1 MANETVATLSER
13 FIHLSLLDEPLP
25 EETSL
30 SEDQAFALEKIL
42 SGENC
47 YVYGPGGTGKS
58 VLLKTA
64 VKKLRE
70 EMDKTVAV
78 TATTGIAS
86 EAIDGVT
93 IHSIAG
99 CGVVKNIHF
108 LGRGLK
114 DVQRE
119 AIMKYDVLFIDEIS
133 MLSGEMFDRL
143 SEHFGIVRENPTQP
157 FGGMQVVVFG
167 DFLQL
172 QPIEQLKSR
181 NLNLKA
187 VCPALMLD
195 RGLCF
200 QSFTW
205 DMLNFTFCELKTV
218 FRQEDETFAN
228 LLSRVRRGEQDAGR
242 EIIKYVASQGTGT
255 DDDDQHFEMKL
266 TCTNKEANE
275 FNKKKLAEFQTEEFI
290 YEAVDSV
297 LPCVDET
304 HKRYES
310 YCESLKDNWR
320 FLKGQMRAEE
330 KVTLKVGCEVMML
343 INTSVLETNGSES
356 EERRLANGS
365 RGTIIKFDLPD
376 EVAMN
381 SHIEKLEKQEDTN
394 QRDLDLLKNQREWV
408 RTKQKKIPYVLF
420 RGFQEAVPIFPMEF
434 SFDSAGLGKNIRFQ
448 IPIKL
453 AFAIT
458 IHKSQGMSLDSCL
471 VDASNTFAEAQVY
484 VALSRCRSATGLRI
498 EKLKPSAIKAPRAAL
513 QFYDNLNDPTKPP
526 NVHKWWQDFPKCTT
540 KERAA
545 IKVLRQYYEPL
556 KEEYPNGSFS
566 EYLSVRNDRM
576 RKRASDEQLGTVPG
590 WSCEACGN
598 KREYSLEC
606 CFLAREQVKRD
617 IDENVFA
624 SCSQRRNSSSS
635 GQGMTSV
642 DTRNEDITPSTRRR
656 ARSDDDDDDEADE
669 RENKRLHVE
678 NENLQLE
685 NGRIRLENEKLQ
697 LENERKRLENEKLQL
712 ENERKRLENEK
723 LQLEKEN
730 LQLQIQKGAQKGARR
745 A

>member
-1 MANETVATLSER
+1 MTANETVATLSER

-70 EMDKTVAV
+70 EMYKTVAV

-86 EAIDGVT
+86 EAIDGAT

-108 LGRGLK
+108 LGRGLN
-114 DVQRE
+114 DVKKE
-119 AIMKYDVLFIDEIS
+119 AIKKYDVLFIDEIS

-143 SEHFGIVRENPTQP
+143 NEHFSIVRENPTKP

-172 QPIEQLKSR
+172 QPIEQLKSS
-181 NLNLKA
+181 NSNLKA

-228 LLSRVRRGEQDAGR
+228 LLSRVRRGEQAAGR
-242 EIIKYVASQGTGT
+242 EIIEYVASQGTGT
-255 DDDDQHFEMKL
+255 DDDDQQFEMKL
-266 TCTNKEANE
+266 TCTNEEANK
-275 FNKKKLAEFQTEEFI
+275 FNEKKLAEFQTEEYI
-290 YEAVDSV
+290 YEADDSE

-304 HKRYES
+304 HDRYES
-310 YCESLKDNWR
+310 YRESLKQNWQ

-330 KVTLKVGCEVMML
+330 EVTLKVGCEVMML

-712 ENERKRLENEK
+712 E
-723 LQLEKEN
+723 KEN